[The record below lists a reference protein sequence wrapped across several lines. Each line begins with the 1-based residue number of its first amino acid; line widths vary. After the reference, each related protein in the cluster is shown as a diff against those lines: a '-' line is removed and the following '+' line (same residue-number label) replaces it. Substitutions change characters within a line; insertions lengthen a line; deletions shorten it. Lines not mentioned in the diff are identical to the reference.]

1 LPVVVTERHFYIRRR
16 KKRKRKKEENQE
28 HEQEQE
34 EQKEE
39 KEELYL
45 TARGRGSAVFQLSV
59 HHECSS
65 PGSVEFSSS

>member
-16 KKRKRKKEENQE
+16 KKGKEENQE

-45 TARGRGSAVFQLSV
+45 TSRGRGSAIFQLSV